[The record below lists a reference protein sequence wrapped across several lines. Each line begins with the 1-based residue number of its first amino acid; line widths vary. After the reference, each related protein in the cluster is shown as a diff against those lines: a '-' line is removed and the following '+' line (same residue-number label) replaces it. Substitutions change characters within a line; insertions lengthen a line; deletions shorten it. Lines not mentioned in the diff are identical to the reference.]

1 MTLVNSISYTQV
13 IHAPYIEHALC
24 ISAGTVC
31 ISPIIKGMI
40 NSAYNSVAINIIIVH
55 KPPILNICFSVMLP
69 FTITIALLGVPTY
82 VYVYR
87 TRKIITASYICI
99 HV

>member
-69 FTITIALLGVPTY
+69 FTMTIALLGVP
-82 VYVYR
+82 
-87 TRKIITASYICI
+87 IHMYIYMCI
-99 HV
+99 RIYDA